1 MGPHILPGKEG
12 GRGVKMLNRVIDW
25 IEEQMLWILMFAMVV
40 IVFIQ
45 VVLRELGSPLSW
57 TEETARYV
65 YLWMCYLGCSRGV
78 RFRSEVSV
86 DVIRNLFKDESKA
99 RAVYD
104 LVGLVISTVFSFIF
118 ARYSIMMIGK
128 LIQQPQHSPAC
139 HYNMIFV
146 YMSVVV
152 SSILML
158 FRYLQNMYKEI
169 LLFIDP
175 QRITVM
181 RKGGME

>member
-1 MGPHILPGKEG
+1 MVLIFSLEKG
-12 GRGVKMLNRVIDW
+12 GRGVTILNKVIDW
-25 IEEQMLWILMFAMVV
+25 IEEQMLWVLMIAMVV

-45 VVLRELGSPLSW
+45 VVLREVGSPLSW

-104 LVGLVISTVFSFIF
+104 FVGLVVSTVFSFIF
-118 ARYSIMMIGK
+118 VRYSIIMIGK

-139 HYNMIFV
+139 HYNMILV

-158 FRYLQNMYKEI
+158 FRYLQNIYKEI
-169 LLFIDP
+169 LLFISP
-175 QRITVM
+175 QRTMVM
-181 RKGGME
+181 RKGGIE